1 VCESP
6 RVEIAPALTLPAD
19 LVERLA
25 ASERAPGGGSAAA
38 AAVVLA
44 AAVVEKVARLSDDWA
59 EAAGC
64 AAQAAILRRRAAP
77 LVESDAEVY
86 RTALAALAGEGPAG
100 HALDRAAAVPLEL
113 AGIACDVALLAAEVA
128 RLGDP
133 SLRPDAQTA
142 VLLAEAATRAAARL
156 VVENLASGDGERG
169 ERARHLAETA
179 AAARHTVEL

>member
-1 VCESP
+1 
-6 RVEIAPALTLPAD
+6 VETAAPPALPAD

-25 ASERAPGGGSAAA
+25 AGERAPGGGSAAA

-44 AAVVEKVARLSDDWA
+44 AAVVEKVARLSGDWP

-64 AAQAAILRRRAAP
+64 AAQASMLRRRAVP

-86 RTALAALAGEGPAG
+86 RTALAALAGEAPAAG

-128 RLGDP
+128 HLGEP
-133 SLRPDAQTA
+133 SLRPDAQTS

-156 VVENLASGDGERG
+156 VVENLASGEGERG
-169 ERARHLAETA
+169 ERARRLAETA
-179 AAARHTVEL
+179 AAARQTVEL

>member
-1 VCESP
+1 
-6 RVEIAPALTLPAD
+6 VEITAPPSLPAD

-25 ASERAPGGGSAAA
+25 ACERAPGGGSAAA

-44 AAVVEKVARLSDDWA
+44 AALTEKVARLSEGWP

-64 AAQAAILRRRAAP
+64 AAQAAILRRRAVP

-86 RTALAALAGEGPAG
+86 EAALAALAGDGAAPG
-100 HALDRAAAVPLEL
+100 HALERAADVPLEL

-128 RLGDP
+128 RLGEP
-133 SLRPDAQTA
+133 SLRPDAQTS

-156 VVENLASGDGERG
+156 VVENLATGEGERG
-169 ERARHLAETA
+169 RRARELAETA
-179 AAARHTVEL
+179 AAARATVEI